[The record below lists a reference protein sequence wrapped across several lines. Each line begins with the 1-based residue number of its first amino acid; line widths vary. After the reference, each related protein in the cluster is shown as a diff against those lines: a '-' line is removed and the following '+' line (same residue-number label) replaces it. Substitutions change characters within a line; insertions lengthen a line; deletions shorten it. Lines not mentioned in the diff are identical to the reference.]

1 MAALKF
7 VIVNFLCGVK
17 LSMRSPTLTSSMED
31 YLEALLR
38 LEKEKGV
45 VRVKELA
52 DSLGLT
58 NASISTAIPKLG
70 RLGLVTFE
78 RYGPIRLTPL
88 GRRMAKQVIR
98 REEVLVAFFS
108 EVLGIPKNK
117 ARQEACRI
125 EHSISSESLEA
136 LEALLG
142 YLRENPHLLEAWR
155 ASCKS
160 ASSAE

>member
-1 MAALKF
+1 MVRA
-7 VIVNFLCGVK
+7 
-17 LSMRSPTLTSSMED
+17 PTLTSSIED

-38 LEKEKGV
+38 LEKQRGV

-52 DSLGLT
+52 DCLGLT
-58 NASISTAIPKLG
+58 NASISSAIPKLG

-108 EVLGIPKNK
+108 EVLGIPENK
-117 ARQEACRI
+117 ARDEACRV
-125 EHSISSESLEA
+125 EHSISLESLEA
-136 LEALLG
+136 LEAFLA
-142 YLRENPHLLEAWR
+142 YLKENSSVLEAWR
-155 ASCKS
+155 
-160 ASSAE
+160 SSWRSGQNMD

>member
-1 MAALKF
+1 MAPPL
-7 VIVNFLCGVK
+7 
-17 LSMRSPTLTSSMED
+17 LTSSMED
-31 YLEALLR
+31 YLEALFR
-38 LEKEKGV
+38 LENQRGV

-52 DSLGLT
+52 DALGLT
-58 NASISTAIPKLG
+58 NASISAAIPKLG

-88 GRRMAKQVIR
+88 GRRMARQVIR

-108 EVLGIPKNK
+108 EVLGIPEHK
-117 ARQEACRI
+117 AREEACRI

-142 YLRENPHLLEAWR
+142 YLRENSNLLEAWR
-155 ASCKS
+155 RRSNS
-160 ASSAE
+160 GNSMD

>member
-1 MAALKF
+1 M
-7 VIVNFLCGVK
+7 
-17 LSMRSPTLTSSMED
+17 
-31 YLEALLR
+31 EALLR
-38 LEKEKGV
+38 LEKERGV

-58 NASISTAIPKLG
+58 NASISSAMPKLG

-117 ARQEACRI
+117 ARGEACRV

-136 LEALLG
+136 LEAFLG
-142 YLRENPHLLEAWR
+142 YLKENSQLLEAWR
-155 ASCKS
+155 AFWKS
-160 ASSAE
+160 KESTDC

>member
-1 MAALKF
+1 
-7 VIVNFLCGVK
+7 
-17 LSMRSPTLTSSMED
+17 MRPPPLTSSMED

-38 LEKEKGV
+38 LEKERGV

-58 NASISTAIPKLG
+58 NASVSTAMPKLG

-88 GRRMAKQVIR
+88 GRRMARQVIR

-108 EVLGIPKNK
+108 EVLGIPERR
-117 ARQEACRI
+117 AREEACRI
-125 EHSISSESLEA
+125 EHSISLESLEA
-136 LEALLG
+136 LEAFMG
-142 YLRENPHLLEAWR
+142 YLKENSYLLKAWR
-155 ASCKS
+155 DYCASGNS
-160 ASSAE
+160 MD